1 MPFLDF
7 AYNGTIWQ
15 MEYVR
20 KLIHVQRS
28 ERTYVLWM
36 NDSMNVKSTYETSK
50 PLQVK
55 YNVNSFTQQYE
66 RL

>member
-1 MPFLDF
+1 MPIVDF
-7 AYNGTIWQ
+7 AYNALWQ

-36 NDSMNVKSTYETSK
+36 NDSMNVKTTYQTPK
-50 PLQVK
+50 PLRVG
-55 YNVNSFTQQYE
+55 YDVNSFTQQYQ